1 MKHSEA
7 TPANIG
13 IIGCGSI
20 FHAYAQ
26 GCRRFRLLN
35 LKACADISADA
46 AAAKSKE
53 FDVPACSI
61 AELLADPSIEV
72 VINLTV
78 PKVHASVSRQILEAG
93 KHVYSEKPLALDTAE
108 AHGVLE
114 LARRKGLRL
123 GCAPDTVLG
132 AGLQT
137 ARKLVDDGWIGRPL
151 SGTAFMLSAGPESW
165 HPNPAFVYLKGGGPL
180 FDMGPYFITALVQM
194 LGPVESVSA
203 ATSRSRDQR
212 MITSKERFGEMMPVE
227 VQTHYSASLVFE
239 SGAIITLVMS
249 FDVHGNTRSEHQ
261 IEIYGSAGSLG
272 ISDPNLFGCAVN
284 LQRAGEKQWT
294 QIPPAFGY
302 AENSR
307 GIGVA
312 DMVHAIRSGRPHR
325 CDGSIAMHVL
335 EVMNACEESGRTRSW
350 VNIAHKCPRPPALP
364 LGLAPGVLDD

>member
-1 MKHSEA
+1 MKHSE
-7 TPANIG
+7 TKPANIG

-35 LKACADISADA
+35 LKSCADISGDA

-78 PKVHASVSRQILEAG
+78 PKVHASVSKQILEAG

-108 AHGVLE
+108 AHEVLE
-114 LARRKGLRL
+114 LAHRKGLRL

-137 ARKLVDDGWIGRPL
+137 ARKLVDDGWIGKPL

-180 FDMGPYFITALVQM
+180 FDMGPYYITALVQM

-203 ATSRSRDQR
+203 VTSRSRDQR
-212 MITSKERFGEMMPVE
+212 MITSKERFGEMMLVE
-227 VQTHYSASLVFE
+227 VQTHYSATLVFE

-249 FDVHGNTRSEHQ
+249 FDVHGNTRSEHR
-261 IEIYGSAGSLG
+261 IELYGSAGSLG

-284 LQRAGEKQWT
+284 LQRAGEPQWL
-294 QIPPAFGY
+294 QIPAAFGY

-312 DMVHAIRSGRPHR
+312 DMVHAMRSGRPHR
-325 CDGSIAMHVL
+325 CDGSIALHVL
-335 EVMNACEESGRTRSW
+335 EVMNACEESGRTRSR
-350 VNIAHKCPRPPALP
+350 VNIAHKCPRPTALP

>member
-1 MKHSEA
+1 MKHSET

-108 AHGVLE
+108 AQGVLE
-114 LARRKGLRL
+114 LAHRKGLRV

-151 SGTAFMLSAGPESW
+151 SGTAFMLSAGPERS
-165 HPNPAFVYLKGGGPL
+165 HPNPAFFYLRGGGPL
-180 FDMGPYFITALVQM
+180 FDMGPYYITALVQM

-249 FDVHGNTRSEHQ
+249 FDVHGNTRSEHR
-261 IEIYGSAGSLG
+261 IEIYGSAGGLG
-272 ISDPNLFGCAVN
+272 ISDPNIFGCTVN
-284 LQRAGEKQWT
+284 LQRAGEPQWM
-294 QIPPAFGY
+294 QIPAAFGY

-312 DMVHAIRSGRPHR
+312 DMVHAMRSGRPHR